1 MAKTRMMRP
10 MVPSAN
16 RKIVQV
22 NAAQGVKNMGEMQGT
37 TRVIMDAVQLSA
49 NGKPQTYN
57 IFENCSKRQFPDT
70 NLTENKLQ
78 VGESIAVQRFSVYI
92 LQKSSTTGEALSIV
106 PLSYFG
112 EFQAIYASFFSF
124 YISQDQVI
132 KKLPLASMYAP
143 FNPKANF
150 MGYYNN
156 QPAGGAL
163 TSWTLPQDIYHMET
177 DLIIP
182 PQIEFYAQLVIPGI
196 PALPSGN
203 YTFHLAMKI
212 EGIGSLY
219 APKSTY

>member
-1 MAKTRMMRP
+1 MIRP
-10 MVPSAN
+10 GNVPSVN
-16 RKIVQV
+16 QKIVQV
-22 NAAQGVKNMGEMQGT
+22 NKAQGVKGMGQMQGT
-37 TRVIMDAVQLSA
+37 TRVIMDAVPLIASA
-49 NGKPQTYN
+49 NTQTYN
-57 IFENCSKRQFPDT
+57 LFENCKQRAFPDT

-78 VGESIAVQRFSVYI
+78 VGESIAVQRFSVFI
-92 LQKSSTTGEALSIV
+92 LQKSSVTNQALSVV

-132 KKLPLASMYAP
+132 KKLPLESMYAP
-143 FNPKANF
+143 FNPYANF
-150 MGYYNN
+150 MGYYNT

-163 TSWTLPQDIYHMET
+163 TSWTLPQDVYHMET
-177 DLIIP
+177 SLIIP
-182 PQIEFYAQLVIPGI
+182 PQIEFMAQLQIPGI
-196 PALPSGN
+196 PALPAGN